1 MTKRPRIFIAESGR
15 IEAYGDFTDQFL
27 MEMVGVSGALVT
39 DLSSLSDFFGCGMDG
54 ESDLADTDPE
64 SFRAVWNAWVV
75 DRVCKRFRIEP
86 FDPRMHLVDL
96 FALIEAVKPVQ

>member
-1 MTKRPRIFIAESGR
+1 
-15 IEAYGDFTDQFL
+15 
-27 MEMVGVSGALVT
+27 
-39 DLSSLSDFFGCGMDG
+39 MDG

-75 DRVCKRFRIEP
+75 DRVCKRYRIEP